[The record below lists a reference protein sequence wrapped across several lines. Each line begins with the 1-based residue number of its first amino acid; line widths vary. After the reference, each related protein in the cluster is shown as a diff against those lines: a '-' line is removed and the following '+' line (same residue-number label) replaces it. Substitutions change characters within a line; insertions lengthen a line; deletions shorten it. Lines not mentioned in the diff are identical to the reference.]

1 MKNDFSLSRRALMAS
16 TLVLGAVAMAPA
28 AGAAEPLKVAGIHAS
43 PVENAWNSVIHQA
56 LLEAAEE
63 GTIEYVFSESV
74 SGTDYPRAMREYA
87 EQGVDLIIG
96 ESYAV
101 ESEARE
107 VAADYPDT
115 PFVMGSSGGPSG
127 DNFGVF
133 GTWNQD
139 GAYLAGM
146 LAGTLTESNVVGSV
160 GAMPIPEVNMLI
172 NAFAEGVKETNP
184 DAEHHV
190 TFIGTFFDPP
200 KAREA
205 GLAQIDQGADILF
218 GERIGTADA
227 AKERGILAVGSLID
241 YTPRY
246 PDTVF
251 ANALWGFRPIVD
263 AAIADV
269 EAGNPVGQNYTAFGM
284 LKEGGSDIAF
294 VEGVAS
300 PEAVEVMLAKRQE
313 IIDGTFEVPRNMD
326 EPK

>member
-1 MKNDFSLSRRALMAS
+1 
-16 TLVLGAVAMAPA
+16 MAPA

-146 LAGTLTESNVVGSV
+146 LAGALE
-160 GAMPIPEVNMLI
+160 
-172 NAFAEGVKETNP
+172 
-184 DAEHHV
+184 
-190 TFIGTFFDPP
+190 IGL
-200 KAREA
+200 REEN
-205 GLAQIDQGADILF
+205 LLWLF
-218 GERIGTADA
+218 GGAI
-227 AKERGILAVGSLID
+227 VSLIASL
-241 YTPRY
+241 
-246 PDTVF
+246 V
-251 ANALWGFRPIVD
+251 
-263 AAIADV
+263 
-269 EAGNPVGQNYTAFGM
+269 AFLFELLVCARTM
-284 LKEGGSDIAF
+284 L
-294 VEGVAS
+294 
-300 PEAVEVMLAKRQE
+300 RQL
-313 IIDGTFEVPRNMD
+313 RMD
-326 EPK
+326 RMHRWLE

>member
-1 MKNDFSLSRRALMAS
+1 MKIDFSLSRRSMLAFTMA
-16 TLVLGAVAMAPA
+16 LGAISLAPA
-28 AGAAEPLKVAGIHAS
+28 VSAAEPLKVAAIHAS
-43 PVENAWNSVIHQA
+43 PVENAWNSVLHQA

-63 GTIEYVFSESV
+63 GEIEYVFSESV

-107 VAADYPDT
+107 VAADYPEV

-146 LAGTLTESNVVGSV
+146 LAGTLTETNKVGSV

-184 DAEHHV
+184 DAEHSV

-227 AKERGILAVGSLID
+227 AKERGVLAVGSLID

-251 ANALWGFRPIVD
+251 ANALWGFRPILD
-263 AAIADV
+263 AAVADAD
-269 EAGNPVGQNYTAFGM
+269 AGNPVGNNYTAYGM
-284 LKEGGSDIAF
+284 WIA
-294 VEGVAS
+294 GVQ
-300 PEAVEVMLAKRQE
+300 V
-313 IIDGTFEVPRNMD
+313 FPRFL
-326 EPK
+326 